1 MIPEIRVFDGN
12 ESYYINK
19 DGKRIAA
26 NAEFFADVARGART
40 VHERLPSHLGASR
53 GALRAQRLHAQAS
66 REYVFE
72 AKDADDI
79 LLIPRVAGH
88 VINFGDASG
97 LERKRRALMAI
108 YRNVMPYKGWEEYDT
123 ISVKFRGQVVATRRD
138 KSAAAHSAVL
148 TEEADLEEASLAAHS
163 GAVRADIGAAND
175 STQSVNEKRK
185 TKTNT

>member
-1 MIPEIRVFDGN
+1 M
-12 ESYYINK
+12 
-19 DGKRIAA
+19 
-26 NAEFFADVARGART
+26 
-40 VHERLPSHLGASR
+40 
-53 GALRAQRLHAQAS
+53 
-66 REYVFE
+66 FE

-175 STQSVNEKRK
+175 STQSVNENENENEHNEQR
-185 TKTNT
+185 TIHSRTGNQQFQDNRSRGPRPPGRPDRRRSP